1 MINKNFLEDINKL
14 IVLNKEKILYKNNR
28 ISLNTDNKEQY
39 DCFLAYANP
48 NISYSD
54 KDKVLE
60 INLNNILSDTNV
72 YYNEIEFVRI
82 NKDSD
87 CNSIEKNIA
96 ILFYKESKLLIYK
109 RSNQYSSNFF
119 ISNQIAYRQFVKQ
132 LKSKT
137 FSDDY
142 NDISRQ
148 ILLYSIDKG
157 VYKIDLPIL
166 DPILD
171 DSKDFYYFVDLF
183 LIKCQSI
190 DFILHFKNQL
200 YNLPIIAEENKIQY
214 IISVLSELI
223 NKADMEYQLFSKK
236 FSFKKLRTELRQEK
250 EIYFKSLTEVISKI
264 TTQIISVPISI
275 SAALLASYKSDG
287 WLQVLILIVFWGY
300 IIFVLKIHD
309 LYKND
314 VSDLEYTLNKDFD
327 IINRD
332 SGFGEQEIQK
342 EKGSIQKRIDNIKN
356 IISYFKISFISIAV
370 VLSLYIIWKLLN
382 EVTMICSV
390 LSQLPLAFVRFLFQL
405 IIN

>member
-1 MINKNFLEDINKL
+1 MNILEDINKL
-14 IVLNKEKILYKNNR
+14 IVSNKEKILYKNNR

-39 DCFLAYANP
+39 DCFLAYENP

-54 KDKVLE
+54 EVLE

-72 YYNEIEFVRI
+72 YYNETEFVRI
-82 NKDSD
+82 NEDSD
-87 CNSIEKNIA
+87 CNSIEKDIA
-96 ILFYKESKLLIYK
+96 ILFYKESRLLIYNK
-109 RSNQYSSNFF
+109 SNQNSSNFF

-132 LKSKT
+132 LKSKI

-142 NDISRQ
+142 NNISRQ

-157 VYKIDLPIL
+157 IYKINLPIL

-171 DSKDFYYFVDLF
+171 DSKDFYCFVDLF
-183 LIKCQSI
+183 LTKCQSI

-250 EIYFKSLTEVISKI
+250 EIYFKSLTEIISKI

-275 SAALLASYKSDG
+275 SAALFASYKSDG
-287 WLQVLILIVFWGY
+287 WLQVLIFIVFWGY

-332 SGFGEQEIQK
+332 SGFSKQEIQK
-342 EKGSIQKRIDNIKN
+342 EKDSIQKRIDNIKN
-356 IISYFKISFISIAV
+356 IIRYFKISFITIAII
-370 VLSLYIIWKLLN
+370 LSLYIIWKIL
-382 EVTMICSV
+382 MK
-390 LSQLPLAFVRFLFQL
+390 
-405 IIN
+405 

>member
-1 MINKNFLEDINKL
+1 MNILEDINKL
-14 IVLNKEKILYKNNR
+14 IVSNKEKILYKNNR

-39 DCFLAYANP
+39 DCFLAYENP

-54 KDKVLE
+54 EVLE

-72 YYNEIEFVRI
+72 YYNETEFVRI
-82 NKDSD
+82 NEDSD
-87 CNSIEKNIA
+87 CNSIEKDIA
-96 ILFYKESKLLIYK
+96 ILFYKESRLLIYNK
-109 RSNQYSSNFF
+109 SNQNSSNFF

-132 LKSKT
+132 LKSKI

-142 NDISRQ
+142 NNISRQ

-157 VYKIDLPIL
+157 IYKINLPIL

-171 DSKDFYYFVDLF
+171 DSKDFYCFVDLF
-183 LIKCQSI
+183 LTKCQSI

-250 EIYFKSLTEVISKI
+250 EIYFKSLTEIISKI

-275 SAALLASYKSDG
+275 SAALFASYKSDG
-287 WLQVLILIVFWGY
+287 WLQVLIFIVFWGY

-332 SGFGEQEIQK
+332 SGFSKQEIQK
-342 EKGSIQKRIDNIKN
+342 KKIR
-356 IISYFKISFISIAV
+356 FKE
-370 VLSLYIIWKLLN
+370 N
-382 EVTMICSV
+382 
-390 LSQLPLAFVRFLFQL
+390 R
-405 IIN
+405 

>member
-1 MINKNFLEDINKL
+1 M
-14 IVLNKEKILYKNNR
+14 
-28 ISLNTDNKEQY
+28 
-39 DCFLAYANP
+39 
-48 NISYSD
+48 
-54 KDKVLE
+54 
-60 INLNNILSDTNV
+60 
-72 YYNEIEFVRI
+72 
-82 NKDSD
+82 
-87 CNSIEKNIA
+87 
-96 ILFYKESKLLIYK
+96 
-109 RSNQYSSNFF
+109 
-119 ISNQIAYRQFVKQ
+119 
-132 LKSKT
+132 KSKT

-405 IIN
+405 IV